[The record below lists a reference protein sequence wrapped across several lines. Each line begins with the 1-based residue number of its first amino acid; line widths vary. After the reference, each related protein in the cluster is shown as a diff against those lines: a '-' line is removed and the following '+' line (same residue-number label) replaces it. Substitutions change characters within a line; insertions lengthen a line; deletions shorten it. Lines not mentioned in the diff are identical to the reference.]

1 MLIRIALLFSALMLS
16 CGASAQAYP
25 SKPIRFLVPYTPGG
39 STDIVARAVAVSLQ
53 HAQDQPVVIENRP
66 GAAEM
71 LATELLARSV
81 PDGYTILLISN
92 TFAINETFVPK
103 VPYDA
108 ERDFAPVAKLVDVP
122 FAMLVNSALSVN
134 SVNELVAWA
143 KSHPGKG
150 NYAHYGIGTPH
161 FLTMEWFKRVTS
173 IDMVGIPYNG
183 AVPGLTA
190 VATGDVQV
198 ITTGLGGAMP
208 FIKSGKVKA
217 IASASAKHLASMPEL
232 PTIAESG
239 YSNFDLTSW
248 FGILTRAG
256 TPVEVVERLN
266 SEFTR
271 AVTAPDIKQRMA
283 SLGYESSPMPSSE
296 FGKFI
301 RREIDNWGRII
312 KATGIKRE

>member
-1 MLIRIALLFSALMLS
+1 MLIRIALLIAALALS

-39 STDIVARAVAVSLQ
+39 STDIVARAVAVAVQKAL
-53 HAQDQPVVIENRP
+53 DQPVVIENRP
-66 GAAEM
+66 GAAEV
-71 LATELLARSV
+71 LATELLARSA

-122 FAMLVNSALSVN
+122 FVMLVNSAMSVN
-134 SVNELVAWA
+134 SVPELVAWA
-143 KSHPGKG
+143 KSHPGQG
-150 NYAHYGIGTPH
+150 NYAHYGLGTPH
-161 FLTMEWFKRVTS
+161 FLTMEWFKRVAG
-173 IDMVGIPYNG
+173 IDMVGVPYKG

-198 ITTGLGGAMP
+198 LTTGPGGAMP

-217 IASASAKHLASMPEL
+217 IASASAKRLASMPEL

-239 YSNFDLTSW
+239 YSNFALTSW

-256 TPVEVVERLN
+256 TPAEVVERLN
-266 SEFTR
+266 LQFTR
-271 AVTAPDIKQRMA
+271 AITAPEIKDRMA
-283 SLGYESSPMPSSE
+283 GLGYESSPMSSSE
-296 FGKFI
+296 FGRFI
-301 RREIDNWGRII
+301 RLEVDNWGRII

>member
-1 MLIRIALLFSALMLS
+1 MSIRFALLFAALALF
-16 CGASAQAYP
+16 CEASAQPYP
-25 SKPIRFLVPYTPGG
+25 AKPIRFLVPYTPGG
-39 STDIVARAVAVSLQ
+39 STDIVARTVAVPLQ
-53 HAQDQPVVIENRP
+53 HALGQPIVIENRP
-66 GAAEM
+66 GAAEV
-71 LATELLARSV
+71 LATELLARSE
-81 PDGYTILLISN
+81 PNGYTILLISN

-103 VPYDA
+103 VPYNS
-108 ERDFAPVAKLVDVP
+108 ERDFASVVKLVDVP
-122 FAMLVNSALSVN
+122 FAMLVNPALSVN
-134 SVNELVAWA
+134 SVSELVAWA

-161 FLTMEWFKRVTS
+161 FLTMEWFKRVTG

-190 VATGDVQV
+190 VATGDVAV
-198 ITTGLGGAMP
+198 LTTGLGGALS

-217 IASASAKHLASMPEL
+217 IASASARRLASMPEL

-256 TPVEVVERLN
+256 TPPEVVERLN
-266 SEFTR
+266 LEFTR
-271 AVTAPDIKQRMA
+271 AVTAPDVKQRMA
-283 SLGYESSPMPSSE
+283 SLGYESSPMSSRE
-296 FGKFI
+296 FGRFI